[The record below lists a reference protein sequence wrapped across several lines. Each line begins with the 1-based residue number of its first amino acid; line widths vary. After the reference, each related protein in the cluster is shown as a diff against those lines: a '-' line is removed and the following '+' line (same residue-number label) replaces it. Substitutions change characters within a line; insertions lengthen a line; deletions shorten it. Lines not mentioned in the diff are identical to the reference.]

1 MGSNDNPASSDAVGI
16 PASCQDR
23 ETRTIGSALICE
35 ARRLSTAERR
45 VLQVSDSQLG
55 FADLCFRAI
64 QLLLDDGDARPKWDR
79 LTDLGARAV
88 ELCDSVDW
96 GEIEFAEDMDPKSLG
111 LAWRKL
117 EEHLAIEVDRDGAV
131 ILPRWF
137 WRWPVP
143 EFRHSAGV
151 DPAARRAQLPR
162 RVCQMV
168 VGSASQLGS
177 AQTG

>member
-1 MGSNDNPASSDAVGI
+1 MARS
-16 PASCQDR
+16 PASCGDR
-23 ETRTIGSALICE
+23 GELTIGSALIRE
-35 ARRLSTAERR
+35 ARRLSIAERR
-45 VLQVSDSQLG
+45 VLQVSDFQLG
-55 FADLCFRAI
+55 FADLCFRGI

-79 LTDLGARAV
+79 LTDLGARAA

-96 GEIEFAEDMDPKSLG
+96 GEIEFAEDMDLKSLG

-117 EEHLAIEVDRDGAV
+117 EEHLEIKVDRNGEV

-137 WRWPVP
+137 RRWPVP